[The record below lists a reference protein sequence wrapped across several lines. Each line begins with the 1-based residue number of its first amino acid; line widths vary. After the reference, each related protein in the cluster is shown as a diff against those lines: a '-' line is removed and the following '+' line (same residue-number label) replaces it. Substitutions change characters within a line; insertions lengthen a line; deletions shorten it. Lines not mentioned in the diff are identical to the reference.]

1 MIRKFIYFLLTAC
14 YCLSAE
20 PAGGSPGTRKIHFI
34 QDDAQDYMV
43 SKIYRLNYAQSND
56 LAPFVTGMVMRY
68 NINSSVGAIE
78 YGSNNMQLLTV
89 TCPEEMMPYVDDF
102 IAKADREIPLSGKEP
117 GEIVKG
123 TGITRAVY
131 RPKYR
136 SGQNL
141 LNVLV
146 DSVIGEGP
154 YSSVYAWDQ
163 NSNQIYWKD
172 NSSNTEYVYQFL
184 SYLDRPAPQI
194 QFEFTLYEVREST
207 LRDIGIEYLSWKNGP
222 GLNLFQTAF
231 RSFSITSG
239 GSSALQAM
247 SGPMGAFFA
256 APQFDASFIRILE
269 QNGTAEIKDTA
280 TLTVSNSDS
289 SVNTIYFS
297 PELQNIVKSN
307 NDKTSVQTDSLGLEE
322 GFYQAFLK
330 ISAPIVNLHYGA
342 PQEGYPAD
350 EAFSVSAY
358 APGDYAKYKGTVNFN
373 YNIQTAYVVDR
384 NNMGAELVETSDLS
398 SSVLI
403 ALNKEFV
410 LARWENDQFAEQTIG
425 IPFLAEIPI
434 LKYLFST
441 TTTQKEKT
449 NVYLTVKASMLNTA
463 RSSALPEFA
472 AGELKK
478 IGKHSGSLKTGGNE

>member
-1 MIRKFIYFLLTAC
+1 MIRKFIFLLLTVSC
-14 YCLSAE
+14 YLSAE
-20 PAGGSPGTRKIHFI
+20 PPEGESGIRKIHLI

-43 SKIYRLNYAQSND
+43 SKIYTLKYAQSND

-68 NINSSVGAIE
+68 NINSSVGTIE
-78 YGSNNMQLLTV
+78 YGADNTQLLTV
-89 TCPEEMMPYVDDF
+89 TCPIEMMPCVDDF
-102 IAKADREIPLSGKEP
+102 IAKADRNIPLSGKEP

-146 DSVIGEGP
+146 NSVIGEGP

-184 SYLDRPAPQI
+184 GYLDRPAPQI
-194 QFEFTLYEVREST
+194 QFEFVLYEVREST

-222 GLNLFQTAF
+222 GLNIFQAAF
-231 RSFSITSG
+231 RSFSINSG
-239 GSSALQAM
+239 GTSALQAM

-256 APQFDASFIRILE
+256 APQFDASFIRLLE
-269 QNGTAEIKDTA
+269 QNGTAEIRDTA

-289 SVNTIYFS
+289 SVNTVYFS
-297 PELQNIVKSN
+297 PEFQNIVKN
-307 NDKTSVQTDSLGLEE
+307 DNDKTSVGSDSLGLQE
-322 GFYQAFLK
+322 GFYQAMLK
-330 ISAPIVNLHYGA
+330 ITAPIVNLHYGD
-342 PQEGYPAD
+342 PQEGYPENED
-350 EAFSVSAY
+350 FSVQNY
-358 APGDYAKYKGTVNFN
+358 QPGEYSKYKGTVNFT
-373 YNIQTAYVVDR
+373 YTLQSAYVVDR
-384 NNMGAELVETSDLS
+384 NNVGAELVETNDVT

-403 ALNKEFV
+403 GLGKEFV
-410 LARWENDQFAEQTIG
+410 LARWEKDQLTEQTIG
-425 IPFLAEIPI
+425 VPFLSDIPI

-441 TTTQKEKT
+441 ETVQKEKT
-449 NVYLTVKASMLNTA
+449 NVYLTVKAVMLNTA
-463 RSSALPEFA
+463 VSSVLPDVFS
-472 AGELKK
+472 GELKK
-478 IGKHSGSLKTGGNE
+478 VGKAKHE